1 MAAMPDAVQ
10 LGIRHMRLT
19 HDDYRMNRGLAGRRW
34 LDRAT
39 HAGIFR
45 ILVPGARRM
54 MQARGIRHTEFVFG
68 LLQDSHVDEPF
79 VLKLLP
85 ELPAGDSELYS
96 HPSLDKFKHEFDALV
111 SPRVKEQVARLGIQL
126 IRYQDL

>member
-1 MAAMPDAVQ
+1 
-10 LGIRHMRLT
+10 
-19 HDDYRMNRGLAGRRW
+19 
-34 LDRAT
+34 
-39 HAGIFR
+39 
-45 ILVPGARRM
+45 
-54 MQARGIRHTEFVFG
+54 RGIRHTEFVFG

-85 ELPAGDSELYS
+85 ELPAANSELYS
-96 HPSLDKFKHEFDALV
+96 HPSLDNFRHEFDALV